1 MYIYDVYNYVGLW
14 GKAVFLSLSYQ
25 HYEGASH
32 PEVSSL
38 VICNKSSLMHWHQQW
53 VGVPMHACLSAYKGT
68 ALRKGALETGGLSRE
83 VVLTKMSFF
92 SGVAGGWEWKERLW
106 EHVKERRGVV

>member
-1 MYIYDVYNYVGLW
+1 MTNSSYFALPLFGQLTKMSKYSFTYIYVVYNYVGLW

-38 VICNKSSLMHWHQQW
+38 VICNKSSLMHWHQQ
-53 VGVPMHACLSAYKGT
+53 
-68 ALRKGALETGGLSRE
+68 
-83 VVLTKMSFF
+83 
-92 SGVAGGWEWKERLW
+92 
-106 EHVKERRGVV
+106 

>member
-38 VICNKSSLMHWHQQW
+38 VICNKSSLMHWHQQ
-53 VGVPMHACLSAYKGT
+53 
-68 ALRKGALETGGLSRE
+68 
-83 VVLTKMSFF
+83 
-92 SGVAGGWEWKERLW
+92 
-106 EHVKERRGVV
+106 